1 VRAPEQRSFV
11 GRLAALSGR
20 TGFLMLPR
28 GFYEADIVI
37 TRRVI
42 SYSLFFLVGF
52 TRDWTT
58 RCLWLAQSCLGQA
71 SRSEFVVFLAAGVLG
86 IFAVLDGV

>member
-1 VRAPEQRSFV
+1 VQIDLGELPASSALK
-11 GRLAALSGR
+11 GRIGTLSC
-20 TGFLMLPR
+20 TQ

-58 RCLWLAQSCLGQA
+58 RCLWLAQSCLSQA

>member
-28 GFYEADIVI
+28 
-37 TRRVI
+37 
-42 SYSLFFLVGF
+42 
-52 TRDWTT
+52 
-58 RCLWLAQSCLGQA
+58 A
-71 SRSEFVVFLAAGVLG
+71 SMKPTLSTPVA
-86 IFAVLDGV
+86 